1 MAAIQIRALD
11 TRVAS
16 KLANREPTD
25 VIVTDRMTV
34 ADAVAAILGNLGAN
48 QLSRLTLI
56 MHGFGVLMEG
66 NQAQGFNVSVPL
78 PNQLNVSRASPN
90 FSKIYGGY
98 GLEFGRDN
106 LSLDTVAPFA
116 RLKGKFTNGGL
127 LVVFGC
133 AAAGMGPDLGTI
145 KGERLS
151 GDGPRLLRQLVLLA
165 RAPVRAADS
174 LQQVTINW
182 MLDSADRGPW
192 TGRTFLFMPDGRQID
207 ESKIP
212 MSVY

>member
-16 KLANREPTD
+16 KLTNREPAD
-25 VIVTDRMTV
+25 VIVTERITV
-34 ADAVAAILGNLGAN
+34 ADAVTAILRNLGVN

-66 NQAQGFNVSVPL
+66 NRAPDFRLSVPL
-78 PNQLNVSRASPN
+78 PNQLNVSRPVAN
-90 FSKIYGGY
+90 FCKIYGGY
-98 GLEFGRDN
+98 GLEFGRDQ
-106 LSLDTVAPFA
+106 LSLGTVAPFA
-116 RLKGKFTNGGL
+116 RLKGKFTSGGL
-127 LVVFGC
+127 LVIFGC
-133 AAAGMGPDLGTI
+133 AAADSGPDLGTI

-151 GDGPRLLRQLVLLA
+151 GNGPQLLRQLALLTG
-165 RAPVRAADS
+165 APVRAADS
-174 LQQVTINW
+174 LQQVTTNW
-182 MLDSADRGPW
+182 MMGSADRGPW

-207 ESKIP
+207 ESQIP